1 MALYLNVEN
10 EAFQESL
17 DSPLYVDKYP
27 LIEILNKS
35 IKTKKK
41 YFCLSRSRRFEK
53 TVTAQMLRPYYAR
66 GQDRSSLFNELKIA

>member
-41 YFCLSRSRRFEK
+41 YFCLSRARRFEK
-53 TVTAQMLRPYYAR
+53 TVTAQMLCPYYAR
-66 GQDRSSLFNELKIA
+66 GQDSSSLFNELK